1 MFQLLLSVVVLG
13 ATIYALIDAITSDQS
28 QIRYLDK
35 IVWVILIVL
44 VPIVGVVVWFAVGKE
59 RGAGGEVVGRGGPA
73 ERSQPSSF
81 DRPRRLEP
89 APVDMSDEDIDAAV
103 EREIEFHE
111 RQARIRRLEAEVKAK
126 RDEQPGSETQVAEPN

>member
-1 MFQLLLSVVVLG
+1 MGPLVLYVLLLG
-13 ATIYALIDAITSDQS
+13 ATIYALIDVITSDQS

-59 RGAGGEVVGRGGPA
+59 RGGSRPVVGRGGPA
-73 ERSQPSSF
+73 ERTSTF
-81 DRPRRLEP
+81 DRPPRAEVVPP
-89 APVDMSDEDIDAAV
+89 AAMSDEEIDAAV

-126 RDEQPGSETQVAEPN
+126 RDEHPGV